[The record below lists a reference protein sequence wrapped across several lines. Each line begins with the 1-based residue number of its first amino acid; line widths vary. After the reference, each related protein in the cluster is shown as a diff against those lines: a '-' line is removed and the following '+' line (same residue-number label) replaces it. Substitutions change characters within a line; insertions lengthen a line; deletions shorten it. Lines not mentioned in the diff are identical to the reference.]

1 MKKALMIAIVLL
13 MIAVD
18 GFGQSFYDP
27 GKTLHVIGET
37 VPQFI
42 ASEQMESYIAPCE
55 NGNKLSKKVR
65 LYCATWEEAKAGQT
79 KTFSTERF
87 KKIVF
92 EQGKLTELI
101 GEPETDFILF
111 NPSDLI
117 PTDKLPPSPE
127 GAWSMKG
134 EVLGMSLAAFYQKH
148 PSCILQGVSIKGD
161 NTSCSVETTYAGLP
175 VSAIFSFYHQRLRA
189 IEFTIPQRKFAF
201 LTKALMEKYGAPKS
215 TDRIVYKNPYGA
227 PLKGDVN
234 TWGNGVSTLTLSEY
248 GKNDE
253 NSLYTLTLDSLV
265 KEAQMNG
272 PKSDM

>member
-1 MKKALMIAIVLL
+1 MKNALMIAVVLL

-18 GFGQSFYDP
+18 GFAQKSYDP

-55 NGNKLSKKVR
+55 NGKKLSKKFR
-65 LYCATWEEAKAGQT
+65 LSCATWEEAKAGQL

-87 KKIVF
+87 RKIVF
-92 EQGKLTELI
+92 EQGKLTELV

-117 PTDKLPPSPE
+117 PAEKLPPSPE
-127 GAWSMKG
+127 GAWSMKA
-134 EVLGMSLAAFYQKH
+134 EVLGMSLATFYQEH
-148 PSCILQGVSIKGD
+148 PSCILQGVPVKGD

-175 VSAIFSFYHQRLRA
+175 VSAVFRFYHQRLCA

-201 LTKALMEKYGAPKS
+201 LTNALTEKYGAPKS
-215 TDRIVYKNPYGA
+215 TDRAGLSKSLWRAI
-227 PLKGDVN
+227 KG
-234 TWGNGVSTLTLSEY
+234 L
-248 GKNDE
+248 
-253 NSLYTLTLDSLV
+253 
-265 KEAQMNG
+265 M
-272 PKSDM
+272 